1 MVATES
7 NLMTNIIAGVHTM
20 NPVGEKHARQRI
32 DICRISTVTAEATGH
47 LWRLTKLRAHDRVT
61 SIKWMA
67 GGNDSGMGD
76 VDIGIYTPSSTTAD
90 PVVIDRDGLV
100 DGDVFTTGLSVPTE
114 ILGGGSGAGAEADFG
129 KALWEYCPAGP
140 ATEPAPG
147 TEYEI
152 VMTEV
157 TGNPGA
163 TEVDFVFLI
172 EYNAGD

>member
-32 DICRISTVTAEATGH
+32 DICRIQTQSAEVSGH
-47 LWRLTKLRAHDRVT
+47 VYRLTKLKAHDRVT

-67 GGNDSGMGD
+67 SGNDAGLGD
-76 VDIGIYTPSSTTAD
+76 VDIGIFTPESDTTTPTA
-90 PVVIDRDGLV
+90 IDRDGLV
-100 DGDVFTTGLSVPTE
+100 DGDNLATGLSVPTE

-129 KALWEYCPAGP
+129 KALWEYCPGGP
-140 ATEPAPG
+140 ASEPAPG

-152 VMTEV
+152 CATEV
-157 TGNPGA
+157 TGNPGGG
-163 TEVDFVFLI
+163 VDFVFLI
-172 EYNAGD
+172 EYTAGD